1 LKMLVLF
8 RYALLLLFISLIQF
22 SYGDIERKREILK
35 SIVNTCTACNYVK
48 ALIDNNPPIDE
59 ITTYLKEQC
68 IIYGKKGPPKEFCE
82 NMDEHVKNA
91 FEIAKLYSKQGCTN
105 FCGEN
110 QKVLSTDL
118 ACDIGKHAVDNTDLY
133 LDKYLPAVAKYIC
146 KGKEKCANSMVSS
159 RPMIEGVIKRLI
171 LRGASMMDHQSYCGI
186 DVDSI
191 QMGRR
196 VLDQSNNTLGTTL
209 LCDLCA
215 QFADFLNNTIF
226 NEHSPIAPPFWTAAS
241 KALVPICKLLP
252 QQIQDGLGPGGCTW
266 QNIITLIQEI
276 LNVLQVCVPTVF
288 CELIFPQCPKND
300 FSTCK
305 NLLPTI
311 PTPTPTKHV

>member
-1 LKMLVLF
+1 MLVLF
-8 RYALLLLFISLIQF
+8 RYALFLLFISLIHF

-68 IIYGKKGPPKEFCE
+68 RIYGKKGSPKEFCE
-82 NMDEHVKNA
+82 NMDEH
-91 FEIAKLYSKQGCTN
+91 
-105 FCGEN
+105 
-110 QKVLSTDL
+110 
-118 ACDIGKHAVDNTDLY
+118 DLY

-146 KGKEKCANSMVSS
+146 KGKEKCASSMVSS

-171 LRGASMMDHQSYCGI
+171 LRGASMIDYQSYCGI

-196 VLDQSNNTLGTTL
+196 VLDQSNNSLGTTL
-209 LCDLCA
+209 LCDLCDR
-215 QFADFLNNTIF
+215 FADFLNITIF
-226 NEHSPIAPPFWTAAS
+226 NINSPIAPPFWTAAS
-241 KALVPICKLLP
+241 KALVPICELVLP
-252 QQIQDGLGPGGCTW
+252 LQIQEGLGPGGCTW
-266 QNIITLIQEI
+266 QNIINVIQDI

-305 NLLPTI
+305 NLLPTF
-311 PTPTPTKHV
+311 PTPTPTKHA